1 MAFKVTLDKSSY
13 LSGPSSLPFPL
24 HVKLLVYANH
34 RGLGLLEPGQPAVE
48 RSGKGWEV
56 RSLGLHCI
64 IALLKSSKE

>member
-1 MAFKVTLDKSSY
+1 MWHVEPEAD
-13 LSGPSSLPFPL
+13 PSMQLEVSHVHFPL